1 MSTGCLPPLS
11 HTSPGFE
18 RTPDIMRLLWVSA
31 LIVLV
36 DQFTKIWVRTT
47 MYIGESIPIVGSWLR
62 LTFTEN
68 PGMAFGLQLGS
79 TSLITGFSVIA
90 TFLIIV
96 YLWQMRNGPLAYRV
110 SIAVV
115 LGGAVGNII
124 DRVFYGELFSYG
136 SYFSGHVVDFIH
148 VDVWRGVVAEW
159 IPVIGGEA
167 MALFPIWN
175 VADMAIVLGVVGMLI
190 AQHSFKYEHPEEST
204 DEDVAYGDDVA
215 PIETFDGDGVHVES
229 DAADESVSD
238 VSRPESEGRSQV

>member
-1 MSTGCLPPLS
+1 
-11 HTSPGFE
+11 
-18 RTPDIMRLLWVSA
+18 MRLLWVSA
-31 LIVLV
+31 LIVII

-47 MYIGESIPIVGSWLR
+47 MYIGESIPVLGSWLR

-90 TFLIIV
+90 TVLIIV
-96 YLWQMRNGPLAYRV
+96 YLWQMRNGPLAYRM

-136 SYFSGHVVDFIH
+136 DYFSGHVVDFIH
-148 VDVWRGVVAEW
+148 VDVWRGVVADW
-159 IPVIGGEA
+159 IPIIGGQA

-190 AQHSFKYEHPEEST
+190 AQHSFKYEPSEFPHRENVDAEL
-204 DEDVAYGDDVA
+204 DGKA
-215 PIETFDGDGVHVES
+215 ETPVSLDGARS
-229 DAADESVSD
+229 QAASNDESVSD
-238 VSRPESEGRSQV
+238 VSFPGSEDRSQV